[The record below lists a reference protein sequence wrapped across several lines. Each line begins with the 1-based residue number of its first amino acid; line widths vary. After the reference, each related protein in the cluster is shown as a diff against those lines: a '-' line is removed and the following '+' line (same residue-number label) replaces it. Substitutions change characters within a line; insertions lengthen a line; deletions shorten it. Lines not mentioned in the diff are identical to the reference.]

1 MKKLNA
7 DVIVAIILTVFFFM
21 ILAVYLA
28 VYDGTKFVKYQET
41 KFYSIVENNNNDDS
55 NDSFVLY
62 TKKGK
67 TFITSFRSFIGLDE
81 NLEPI
86 KLPFCDST
94 VFERNPKLQTYGI
107 KRLALCS
114 YLFSAEPKP
123 CDGFCNTDYEIPLQT
138 VFKKAINI
146 PAYNKETILGEDI
159 E

>member
-1 MKKLNA
+1 MKKLNIN
-7 DVIVAIILTVFFFM
+7 IVMAIVFIIVTLFIF
-21 ILAVYLA
+21 
-28 VYDGTKFVKYQET
+28 DGTKFVKYQET
-41 KFYSIVENNNNDDS
+41 KFYSIVENNNSDDS

-67 TFITSFRSFIGLDE
+67 TIIFGHRSFIGRNE

-86 KLPFCDST
+86 ELPFCDST
-94 VFERNPKLQTYGI
+94 VFERNPKLETYAI
-107 KRLALCS
+107 KRVALCS

-123 CDGFCNTDYEIPLQT
+123 CDMLCNTDYEIPLQT

-146 PAYNKETILGEDI
+146 SAYNNQTILGGDI